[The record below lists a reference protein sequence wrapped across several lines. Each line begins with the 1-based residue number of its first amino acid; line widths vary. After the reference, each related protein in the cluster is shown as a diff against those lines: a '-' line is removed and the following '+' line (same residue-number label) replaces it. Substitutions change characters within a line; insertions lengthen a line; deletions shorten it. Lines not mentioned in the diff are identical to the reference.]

1 MRSSTDRALTEL
13 AERAKYDPA
22 ILAEC
27 CKEAS
32 ARLMRTVSIIQR
44 AIAETPLALSPYATS
59 QVETK

>member
-1 MRSSTDRALTEL
+1 MSTEAEIL
-13 AERAKYDPA
+13 ARPHPKHDPA

-44 AIAETPLALSPYATS
+44 AIAETPLANATS